1 MPAKGH
7 KKRNAQTCR
16 IGIRC
21 TEKEFRAISKRA
33 DACGLTVSEYL
44 RSLAKW
50 HVKEKAVEEAPKV
63 RLARVGEAQ
72 MAKLMPLLTELT
84 RNGNNLNQLAKQANT
99 GMVPVTRTELRDVL
113 GRLNGL
119 LDDLQKIVEP
129 SLT

>member
-7 KKRNAQTCR
+7 KKRTPHCR
-16 IGIRC
+16 RIEIRC
-21 TEKEFRAISKRA
+21 TEKEFNAIGNRA
-33 DACGLTVSEYL
+33 DACGLTVSDYL
-44 RSLAKW
+44 RSLADW
-50 HVKEKAVEEAPKV
+50 HVQEKAVEEAPRV
-63 RLARVGEAQ
+63 RLIRMDEAQ

-99 GMVPVTRTELRDVL
+99 GIVPVKRQALEDSL

-119 LDDLQKIVEP
+119 LDDLKKIVEP